1 MNYDVTKLDKTG
13 AKLLHKLIK
22 AIAKEHF
29 HITLHCDRNM
39 NYLWYMYYKGQK
51 KDTYRPFM
59 LAFEL
64 NLLIALGLLSNE
76 EKESLAK
83 MIISSDVDN
92 FYIGLLAI
100 DDLRKQR
107 IKIHGDW
114 TKVDP
119 NTQLPLVSKEFL
131 ETANNYPVTIIKN
144 YSLDRL

>member
-1 MNYDVTKLDKTG
+1 MQITNLDKS
-13 AKLLHKLIK
+13 ASKVLRRVIK
-22 AIAKEHF
+22 SIAQEHF

-39 NYLWYMYYKGQK
+39 NYLWYMYHKGNK
-51 KDTYRPFM
+51 KDVFRPFI

-64 NLLIALGLLSNE
+64 NLLVSLGLVSDE

-83 MIISSDVDN
+83 MIVSADIDN

-100 DDLRKQR
+100 DNLRKQR

-114 TKVDP
+114 SKVDP

-131 ETANNYPVTIIKN
+131 EVANNYPVTIIKN